1 MILGLVS
8 NRPKLIS
15 QSLQSALDMG
25 LNDTS
30 VISEH
35 HNLFL
40 NMHDLELQKLHHNKL
55 AAVPAFWQF

>member
-1 MILGLVS
+1 
-8 NRPKLIS
+8 
-15 QSLQSALDMG
+15 MG

-35 HNLFL
+35 HHLFL